1 MVSLTLKTEIRKVFG
16 KQNKKLRKENILP
29 GVVYGTKTKSLSL
42 QMSAHDFQEVYKKS
56 GDTDI
61 INLEIQDGK
70 NQEVKQVLVK
80 DVVGHHITS
89 LPIHVD
95 FYEIEKG
102 KSVTTHVPLVF
113 EGESS
118 GLKKGGILVK
128 SMDEV
133 EIEALPK
140 DLPHQISVDISS
152 LTDFDQTIYIK
163 DVRIPSG
170 VKILVDLNTPIITLT
185 APITEEELEEELG
198 QGKEVEGV
206 EVEAKAETEE
216 EGEEEKEEKEEKE
229 GKGEK
234 TAAEQEKDK
243 KVKQQKN
250 KNK

>member
-1 MVSLTLKTEIRKVFG
+1 MISLTLKTEIRKVLG
-16 KQNKKLRKENILP
+16 KQNKQLREKNILP
-29 GVVYGTKTKSLSL
+29 GVVYGAKTESLSL
-42 QMSAHDFQEVYKKS
+42 QMSARDFREVYKKA

-70 NQEVKQVLVK
+70 KKEVKQVLVK
-80 DVVGHHITS
+80 DVVRHHITS

-113 EGESS
+113 EGESP
-118 GLKKGGILVK
+118 GVKQGGILVK

-133 EIEALPK
+133 EIECLPK

-163 DVRIPSG
+163 DIKIPSG
-170 VKILVDLNTPIITLT
+170 VKILVDLDTPIITLT

-198 QGKEVEGV
+198 KGKEVEGV
-206 EVEAKAETEE
+206 EVEAVAETEGE
-216 EGEEEKEEKEEKE
+216 AEAKREGEEEKKATEPEKEEKS
-229 GKGEK
+229 KTVEK
-234 TAAEQEKDK
+234 
-243 KVKQQKN
+243 
-250 KNK
+250 